1 MLTSLSPTFPLVPL
15 KAAVAELAAH
25 GVFVGTSSW
34 KYPGWLGLLYDEQ
47 RYIHR
52 GRFSES
58 RFQKDCLEEYA
69 QVFRTVCVD
78 AGYYQFPSPQFIND
92 LCSQVPEGFRFSF
105 KVTDQITTK
114 IFPSLPRH
122 GKRAGQPN
130 PHFLDADLF
139 KQAFLASCA
148 PHRDKIGVLMFE
160 FSHFHSRDFQRGRDF
175 VEALDTFLAQLP
187 KGWQYGVE
195 IRNKTLLHPDYF
207 AVLRKHHVTHVYN
220 NWTRMPTVGEQMD
233 IPDSLTCDEFSTAR
247 FLLKPGRTF
256 EQAVEAFKPYTET
269 KEVNVEARASAV
281 RLARKLMVKG
291 KPWPSFLFFNNRLE
305 GNSLFTLLA
314 ILHELNLFG
323 LQPAPPKDPIA

>member
-1 MLTSLSPTFPLVPL
+1 MLDSFSSSFPLAPL
-15 KAAVAELAAH
+15 KAALAELAVRN
-25 GVFVGTSSW
+25 VFIGTSSW

-52 GRFSES
+52 GRFSDS

-78 AGYYQFPSPQFIND
+78 AGYYQFPSPQYITD
-92 LCSQVPEGFRFSF
+92 LCSRVPEGFRFSF

-114 IFPSLPRH
+114 IFPNLPRH

-139 KQAFLASCA
+139 KQAFLASCV

-160 FSHFHSRDFQRGRDF
+160 FSHFHPRDFQRGRDF
-175 VEALDTFLAQLP
+175 VEALDGFLSQLP
-187 KGWQYGVE
+187 TGWQYGVE
-195 IRNKTLLHPDYF
+195 IRNKALLHPDYF

-233 IPDSLTCDEFSTAR
+233 IPDSLTNDEFSAAR
-247 FLLKPGRTF
+247 FLLKPGRSF

-269 KEVNVEARASAV
+269 KEVDVEARAAAV
-281 RLARKLMVKG
+281 RLARKLMAQG

-305 GNSLFTLLA
+305 GNSLFTILA

-323 LQPAPPKDPIA
+323 LQPAAA